1 MKKIKEHIN
10 AFLGK
15 DSEFEG
21 KFSFSGTV
29 RIDGSFKGEI
39 FTGDTL
45 MIGEEA
51 VVESEIHAS
60 HVIISGEVRGNVIAE
75 NKIEMLSPAK
85 VFGNIQAPVIT
96 IEAGVIF
103 EGTCQMQKQI
113 EKAANKVAVLPK
125 GKTAAG

>member
-1 MKKIKEHIN
+1 MKKIKDHIN

-45 MIGEEA
+45 IIGEEA

-60 HVIISGEVRGNVIAE
+60 HIIISGEVQGNVIGE

-103 EGTCQMQKQI
+103 EGTCQMQKQS

-125 GKTAAG
+125 GKAADK